1 MSAVNDVQLE
11 ALQNVMQ
18 SWYLTNYTLISIL
31 CMQVCVP
38 IDPEN
43 AENFDPVDG
52 VPTVSQLLTDLD
64 QSDIKQSTADM
75 QVSRTSMSSGQVHM
89 QNMGTVMSKAR
100 WSRSHDMHFR
110 PVSNL

>member
-1 MSAVNDVQLE
+1 
-11 ALQNVMQ
+11 
-18 SWYLTNYTLISIL
+18 
-31 CMQVCVP
+31 MQVCVP

-75 QVSRTSMSSGQVHM
+75 QVSRVSMSSGQVHM
-89 QNMGTVMSKAR
+89 HTTSVISKGR
-100 WSRSHDMHFR
+100 WSRSYDMQFR